1 MSGRIDPSDYL
12 LGELSAEER
21 GEAERLMREDAAFRD
36 QVERL
41 RPVVEQLE
49 ELPAEAWDLEGPEER
64 ATPGARQPRTA
75 RRWRRPALAAAA
87 CLALLVAGAGIGA
100 LVFDGDDDAQVAA
113 GDIDLRPLSA
123 DASGAGGTA
132 QLDDDAGEAKLELSG
147 LPPSPPSEYY
157 ELWLLDGPQKLV
169 SLCSF
174 RVPDSGKASIR
185 VPMPVDPQLFRFIDV
200 SVEPVDGGPEHSG
213 NSVLRA
219 KT

>member
-1 MSGRIDPSDYL
+1 MNGRIDPSDFL
-12 LGELSAEER
+12 LGELSADDL

-49 ELPAEAWDLEGPEER
+49 ELPPEAWDLEGPEER
-64 ATPGARQPRTA
+64 ATLGVRPPRAA

-87 CLALLVAGAGIGA
+87 CFALLVAGAGIGA
-100 LVFDGDDDAQVAA
+100 LLFDGDEGAQVTA
-113 GDIDLRPLSA
+113 GGIALRPLSA

-132 QLDDDAGEAKLELSG
+132 QLDDAAGEAKLELTG

-157 ELWLLDGPQKLV
+157 ELWLLDGPKKLV
-169 SLCSF
+169 SLGSF
-174 RVPDSGKASIR
+174 RVPDSGKANIR